1 MKMNLRALAVLFAG
15 AAAILFA
22 GCNFL
27 DQDQEMLLGIVEPP
41 PEESDMTVPQLIA
54 RMHEAT
60 DPKNVWRDCKS
71 YILRQSVRE
80 EEKKGKSIV
89 EHYYRTEIK
98 FRQPRQLRQ
107 TSYRDDA
114 AFQTLLFR
122 DDKGWSIDSR
132 GVAEEIQKG
141 TGLNLFRNY
150 IGFSDPKTTE
160 AMLFPTI
167 ELAVVY
173 LDEKRTYRMICR
185 SSDPKIAP
193 YVQYIDAKTFLPV
206 KAETVLYTND
216 GAQYL
221 YRSEPMD
228 YRWVSNV
235 KIPLRTKVT
244 VGEKI
249 EEFTTDEFI
258 IDPPVTNSDFEIPQS
273 AQIDYTRTK

>member
-1 MKMNLRALAVLFAG
+1 MKMKLHALAVLFAG
-15 AAAILFA
+15 TVAILSA

-27 DQDQEMLLGIVEPP
+27 DQNQDELLGIVEPP
-41 PEESDMTVPQLIA
+41 PEASDMTVPQLIA

-60 DPKNVWRDCKS
+60 DPKNVWRDSKA

-80 EEKKGKSIV
+80 EEKKGNSIV

-98 FRQPRQLRQ
+98 FRQPLQLRQ
-107 TSYRDDA
+107 TSFRDNA
-114 AFQTLLFR
+114 AFQTLIFR
-122 DDKGWSIDSR
+122 DDKAWSVDSR
-132 GVAEEIQKG
+132 GVAEEMKQG
-141 TGLNLFRNY
+141 TELNLFRNY

-160 AMLFPTI
+160 ATLFPTI

-193 YVQYIDAKTFLPV
+193 YVKYVDAETFLPV
-206 KAETVLYTND
+206 KAETVLYAND

-235 KIPLRTKVT
+235 RIPLRTKVT

-258 IDPPVTNSDFEIPQS
+258 IDPPVDDGDFEIPQS
-273 AQIDYTRTK
+273 AKIDYTKTK